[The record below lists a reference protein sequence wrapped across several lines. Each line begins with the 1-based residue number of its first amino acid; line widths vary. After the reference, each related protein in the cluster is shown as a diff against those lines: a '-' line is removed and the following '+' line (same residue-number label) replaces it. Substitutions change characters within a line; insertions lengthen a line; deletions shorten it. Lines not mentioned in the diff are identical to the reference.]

1 MKKSQNHGSGI
12 KKVTLRRETIARLT
26 VGELGRARGG
36 RDDTLTSLVSCK
48 ETAPTCV
55 QYSEECL

>member
-1 MKKSQNHGSGI
+1 MKKIQGHGPHI
-12 KKVTLRRETIARLT
+12 KKITLRREIIARLT

-55 QYSEECL
+55 AW